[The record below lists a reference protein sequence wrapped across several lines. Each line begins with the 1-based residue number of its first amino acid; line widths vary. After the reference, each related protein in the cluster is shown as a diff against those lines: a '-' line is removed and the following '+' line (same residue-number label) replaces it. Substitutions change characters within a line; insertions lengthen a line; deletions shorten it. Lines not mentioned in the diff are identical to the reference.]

1 VTRLPY
7 LEEEA
12 EEEYQDQ
19 DQGRQS
25 QAHSVNPDYT
35 LPPQHNH
42 SHGHRS
48 NRSRSSSSIPSIID
62 INPSRNSTGAGTPN
76 NVSSSSTT
84 TAPSYEYVST
94 AYGSSSHSH
103 SNSFSQPHQSS
114 HPHAQS
120 NGYPNSPSS
129 PLDWDHEAHDTES
142 VVRLI
147 AKFDFD
153 SRGGGPSYHHSYSNG
168 AIAGPSRS
176 GGGGHAH
183 HSGMGGPGSA
193 TLHEFDDIDPYYA
206 STYVYT
212 STNSELDGRRF
223 MDVSLL
229 SNVAVQLK
237 DKVPRGTHVKGS
249 IPYPRAFT
257 GRDIVVSFFF
267 LVLLCKERHDD
278 TFGNIE
284 HNSRHHLSRIVHPI
298 RYPPT

>member
-1 VTRLPY
+1 MTRLPY

-25 QAHSVNPDYT
+25 QARSVNPDYT

-62 INPSRNSTGAGTPN
+62 INPSRNSTGAGTG
-76 NVSSSSTT
+76 SSSSTT

-114 HPHAQS
+114 HPHPQS

-153 SRGGGPSYHHSYSNG
+153 SRGGGGPSYHHSYSNG

-257 GRDIVVSFFF
+257 GRDIVVSFSFCF
-267 LVLLCKERHDD
+267 AKKDMMTPLV
-278 TFGNIE
+278 I
-284 HNSRHHLSRIVHPI
+284 
-298 RYPPT
+298 